1 MSSTSTLKSIGEI
14 LLYNQVLTGAD
25 RLAVEAYL
33 MGKWCGT
40 LPEGYSDLR
49 EATVTGAGTVSAVVA
64 KLPKFGDG
72 FTGTVAVP
80 DTSFAFTFDG
90 AAGTVADA
98 FVARGATL
106 DLPAAVTVNVACA
119 NMAGSDGTSV
129 PLIDVAAFANPV
141 AWNLVTTDDGGKTVR
156 LRAEGGQLLLEVIP
170 SGTTILFR

>member
-1 MSSTSTLKSIGEI
+1 MFGEI

-49 EATVTGAGTVSAVVA
+49 EATVSAGTGTVSAPAA
-64 KLPKFGDG
+64 KLPLFGDG
-72 FTGTVAVP
+72 FTGTVVVSDAALDFVL
-80 DTSFAFTFDG
+80 DG
-90 AAGTVADA
+90 TAGTVNRPLI
-98 FVARGATL
+98 ARGATL
-106 DLPAAVTVNVACA
+106 SLPAAVTINVSCA
-119 NMAGSDGTSV
+119 NMAGSDGSCV

-141 AWNLVTTDDGGKTVR
+141 EWTFNATNTGGKTVR
-156 LRAEGGQLLLEVIP
+156 LRAEGGQVLLEVIP